1 MTIDEAK
8 KIGYGDF
15 NWASVSKDKRDYLL
29 GIARGYLMG
38 WNAAIKKS
46 AEIVWPIVTDS
57 NDVRVMEHLR
67 PTPPFELSE
76 NILKLS
82 VWSEGEEVSH
92 GCK

>member
-38 WNAAIKKS
+38 WNARGEKDIEAVMIHNNFHADGNCLKCRVLNE
-46 AEIVWPIVTDS
+46 EIL
-57 NDVRVMEHLR
+57 N
-67 PTPPFELSE
+67 
-76 NILKLS
+76 LS
-82 VWSEGEEVSH
+82 VKEEE
-92 GCK
+92 